1 MSDKM
6 KDLLEASQ
14 DQPAPTD
21 VRTLHPEI
29 DFDDPKNRPSDEF
42 LTKEGLGLLLDP
54 HISTFVQ
61 MILDD
66 TEKNFEERLRKAS
79 EATSIDMN
87 TPGVKEAIHHELSF
101 VRYNNK
107 AQLLFTKQVMLWNIN
122 KKSLEETLDV
132 DGKNDVDIRNK
143 ISDLQDKLE
152 EKIAQLYLEI
162 SKDKA
167 IQDVVKEQ
175 VKLTLTPEQRI
186 KAKRK

>member
-101 VRYNNK
+101 VRYN
-107 AQLLFTKQVMLWNIN
+107 